1 MDNNDKIPQ
10 FNLGAGTYNST
21 VFLRGDG
28 VWADPLAAGFVPT
41 SRTLTINGV
50 TYDLSANRTWTIDKA
65 SVGLGNVDNTSDANK
80 PISTATQTALNLK
93 EDKANKGIPNGYASL
108 AGDGKVPSTQLPSY
122 VDDVIEVANYAALPA
137 IGETGVIYITLDNN
151 NVYRWSGSVYVQI
164 SQPNAVWGSITGTLS
179 SQVDLQ
185 SALNAKQDDITL
197 TTTGTSGA
205 ATLIGSTLNIPRY
218 DSSLIGY
225 VPYVGAVSDLN
236 LGVHRILAQRGYFE
250 NNGSNDTLNVIH
262 SSGSGYG
269 INVSKGGSGEALRV
283 NKTSGSGN
291 AASILGGVTLI
302 DELHL
307 NTDLSDSYI
316 ASASNW
322 NSAFNDKINSASVT
336 GTTTKTLT
344 LNQQDGGTI
353 TASWTDDNTD
363 AVSSV
368 FGRTGAVVA
377 VSGDYNTSQVTES
390 TNLYYTEA
398 RVNANAN
405 VAANTAARHNAV
417 TLGTANGLS
426 LSTQQLSLGLAS
438 ASTTGALSSTDWNTF
453 NNKQNALT
461 NPITGT
467 GTTNYVS
474 KFTSPGSIGDSL
486 IFDNGTNV
494 GIGTISPQTKLDV
507 VGTHTTSTFRVYY
520 PDLNVAGQDSS
531 VDIWASEP
539 GLTYTGSGIGSNV
552 NGHPYYGRRNNALGQ
567 SFIRFFDSSMM
578 FHTSSS
584 NAVYDERMRITSG
597 GNVGI
602 GTTNPN
608 QKLEVNSNIRLI
620 TSNFSANGQIG
631 ILGFGPQGY
640 SGVNTSEI
648 SSTFEGTNWYNGSNL
663 IFKTSASGD
672 ITMYPSIERMRITSG
687 GNVGI
692 GTTSPS
698 SKLHLAGSTTL
709 LTITDTTYNRTS
721 EIGYLDQ
728 ANLYFANDSNSNT
741 YIGRYNNL
749 FLAYG
754 GGNVGVGT
762 ATPGAKLDVNG
773 TVRSSQY
780 SFITNVYDGRGLYG
794 DDGGG
799 STIFSLTRQPSNE
812 VRLQGYSSLTFFT
825 DGSTGTEK
833 MRITYDG
840 KVGIGTTSP
849 TQKLHVYGNIYS
861 EQGGLIGYRTDG
873 GTGIEVNGGDLGSG
887 SYIARF
893 KNYSNVD
900 EVVIK
905 GNGNV
910 GLGTSNPAWKF
921 VVSKG
926 GAAGLEID
934 PDTGSPG
941 RIGIYAYNRASSSY
955 MPISFEANNYSFAV
969 GSVGIGT
976 TTPYSKLDI
985 TDWTTYISV
994 TSTANSEST
1003 TDGQPLAGIN
1013 FRKHYGI
1020 GIGASIKQLQAGGLS
1035 NYSQAHLAFYTNDAS
1050 IGWNDPVER
1059 MRITSGGNVGIGTGN
1074 PFGIWSG
1081 DNRTLQINSGTNTS
1095 SELVQS
1101 RTGATISRFLSGTS
1115 DEFGVYTN
1123 SALNYT
1129 IYTNGSERI
1138 RIAANGNVG
1147 IGTTAPAAKLDIN
1160 ANNGIAQIVRQT
1172 YSFNGPNYAIGIV
1185 GDGASAGYISQN
1197 PADGGL
1203 QLSGGTTYYGA
1214 GLWRTDTTSGS
1225 TIQLINGNTIFL
1237 NNGGLSGNY
1246 FATERMRISSDGN
1259 IGIGTTA
1266 PHPSAILDLTSTT
1279 QGFLP
1284 PRMDDGEMTSISSPD
1299 EGLIIWNRS
1308 SQCLFVFD
1316 GGSWRK
1322 IAYV

>member
-1 MDNNDKIPQ
+1 MIELRPAKYLLGRLAPMDNNDKIPQ

-93 EDKANKGIPNGYASL
+93 EDKANKGVPNGYASL

-122 VDDVIEVANYAALPA
+122 VDDVIEVANYAALPT

-179 SQVDLQ
+179 NQVDLQ
-185 SALNAKQDDITL
+185 AALNAKQNNITL

-205 ATLIGSTLNIPRY
+205 ATLIGATLNIPRY

-225 VPYVGAVSDLN
+225 VPYTGATGNVN
-236 LGVHRILAQRGYFE
+236 LGEYGLSAGWVQIDTTPTTYTPGVGKLGW
-250 NNGSNDTLNVIH
+250 NDQDGTLEFQLLGGNVTLQI
-262 SSGSGYG
+262 GQEQ
-269 INVSKGGSGEALRV
+269 VARVV
-283 NKTSGSGN
+283 NKTDPSIDLLESNYQVVKITGAQGNRLKVALAQANNDANSAETLGIVTETIPHNQEGFITTSGLVKNINTTGSLQGETWADGDMLYLSGTVAGKITKVKPSAPIHTVILGYVVRAHATQGQIYVKVDNGYELGELHDVNTTISKTTPIDTDSVLLQDTADSNIWKKLSWLNTKATLKTYFDTLYQAIGSYVPTSRTITINGNSQDLSANRTYNVGTVTSVGLSAPTGFSISNSPVTGSGTIGLSF
-291 AASILGGVTLI
+291 ASGYSLP
-302 DELHL
+302 
-307 NTDLSDSYI
+307 TDSSQ
-316 ASASNW
+316 SNW
-322 NSAFNDKINSASVT
+322 NQAFNDKINSASVT

-368 FGRTGAVVA
+368 FGRTGVVVA

-453 NNKQNALT
+453 NNKQNTIT

-467 GTTNYVS
+467 GTLNYIP
-474 KFTSPGSIGDSL
+474 KFTGSGSIGNSL

-494 GIGTISPQTKLDV
+494 GIGT
-507 VGTHTTSTFRVYY
+507 
-520 PDLNVAGQDSS
+520 
-531 VDIWASEP
+531 
-539 GLTYTGSGIGSNV
+539 
-552 NGHPYYGRRNNALGQ
+552 
-567 SFIRFFDSSMM
+567 
-578 FHTSSS
+578 
-584 NAVYDERMRITSG
+584 
-597 GNVGI
+597 
-602 GTTNPN
+602 TNPSE
-608 QKLEVNSNIRLI
+608 KL
-620 TSNFSANGQIG
+620 
-631 ILGFGPQGY
+631 
-640 SGVNTSEI
+640 
-648 SSTFEGTNWYNGSNL
+648 
-663 IFKTSASGD
+663 
-672 ITMYPSIERMRITSG
+672 
-687 GNVGI
+687 
-692 GTTSPS
+692 
-698 SKLHLAGSTTL
+698 
-709 LTITDTTYNRTS
+709 
-721 EIGYLDQ
+721 
-728 ANLYFANDSNSNT
+728 
-741 YIGRYNNL
+741 
-749 FLAYG
+749 
-754 GGNVGVGT
+754 
-762 ATPGAKLDVNG
+762 
-773 TVRSSQY
+773 TVQ
-780 SFITNVYDGRGLYG
+780 
-794 DDGGG
+794 
-799 STIFSLTRQPSNE
+799 
-812 VRLQGYSSLTFFT
+812 
-825 DGSTGTEK
+825 
-833 MRITYDG
+833 
-840 KVGIGTTSP
+840 
-849 TQKLHVYGNIYS
+849 GNIYAS
-861 EQGGLIGYRTDG
+861 QGGFIAYRTDG
-873 GTGIEVNGGDLGSG
+873 GTGIDVNGGDLGSG

-900 EVVIK
+900 QLVIK

-910 GLGTSNPAWKF
+910 G
-921 VVSKG
+921 
-926 GAAGLEID
+926 
-934 PDTGSPG
+934 
-941 RIGIYAYNRASSSY
+941 
-955 MPISFEANNYSFAV
+955 
-969 GSVGIGT
+969 IGT
-976 TTPYSKLDI
+976 TTPSTKIDVYS
-985 TDWTTYISV
+985 TENGNWTTTFINGSTGGHQIYTGYNNGTTRYGVYIQGGGND
-994 TSTANSEST
+994 ANSY
-1003 TDGQPLAGIN
+1003 DL
-1013 FRKHYGI
+1013 
-1020 GIGASIKQLQAGGLS
+1020 L
-1035 NYSQAHLAFYTNDAS
+1035 
-1050 IGWNDPVER
+1050 V
-1059 MRITSGGNVGIGTGN
+1059 SGNKFAVVGNGNVGIGTGN

-1138 RIAANGNVG
+1138 RIAANGNVGIGTTNPNRKLTVSGEISSNYGSNQGALWLGEVVNQVASFTSYGILDFTLHHGSGYADIMRIQGNGNVG

-1259 IGIGTTA
+1259 IGIGTAA
-1266 PHPSAILDLTSTT
+1266 PDPSAIVDLTSTT

-1284 PRMDDGEMTSISSPD
+1284 PRMDNSEINAISNPA
-1299 EGLIIWNRS
+1299 EGLIVYS
-1308 SQCLFVFD
+1308 TQSKCLFLFD
-1316 GGSWRK
+1316 GANWQK
-1322 IAYV
+1322 IAYA